1 LLARRV
7 PLLIFT
13 SIFSLAAWSQTNT
26 AAGAGTYPAQ
36 PQPNSTA
43 NLGVRPEVLP
53 WDTGEAG
60 LHLLAKK
67 LKNTGRIMHLTAHP
81 DDEDGALLTYLARGQ
96 GRQVLLM
103 SLTRGEGGQ
112 NRTGSNLWD
121 ELGVL
126 RTLELLE
133 STRYYGTELRFSR
146 VADFGFSKSADET
159 FQKWG
164 GHQVPLR
171 DIVYVI
177 REWKPDV
184 LFTRFSGT
192 PRDGHGMHQAS
203 AILAPEAVKCAAD
216 PNCFPDQLKG
226 DHALT
231 TWQVL
236 KLYMGNQGGDYTVRY
251 DVSQI
256 DPDTKLSYTQM
267 ALEGFKHQASQ
278 LSGNFTPPSGP
289 NWRSYKL
296 ISTSIPNYKADKEQD
311 FFEGIDTTL
320 AGLANREPD
329 NSEKKLAQKISSKQA
344 LLNEALQEM
353 SASKFLQ
360 FANQVQGSVVG
371 WTDAYG
377 KPNQIA
383 PKPSFIR
390 SRSSAKLMQAHRE
403 AELLL
408 GLSVGSLADR
418 STYSPG
424 DVFEAMIGVQN
435 RGAEK
440 IGLTG
445 MFIAQTN
452 AFRAAQ
458 PTLLPID
465 SSTISP
471 NGSKRAKQRIQIPT
485 DAPVSRPPWSRDS
498 EQDNS
503 YRNVGHYPGSITHP
517 FSPSPFAATAFYQ
530 LNNARGS
537 LNAPLETSDGRDIAI
552 LPPVSLLF
560 QHNSIVIS
568 EQQSIFKCAV
578 TSRPLHPIKQATLRV
593 KVPSGWT
600 VEPASVPI
608 SLGDT
613 QIDQSFTVTV
623 PKGAK
628 GQFQVGAELI
638 AGKATY
644 SEGYSRVTRED
655 LGSAYYFQ
663 PAAERVSIVDVNV
676 PKNLRVG
683 YIPGAGDDIFP
694 VLQQLGLNA
703 KQISNDELAKGDLH
717 QYDTI
722 VVGIRGYDERPE
734 IRANNQRLLDFVN
747 DGGTLVVQNQKAEDV
762 FNSGHFTPYAATLGR
777 ERVSVEEAPVTVL
790 APNDSVFNSPNKIT
804 PADFDGWVQERGIN
818 FMSNWDQKFE
828 PLLASNDP
836 GEQPLK
842 GGLLRAKYGKG
853 TYIYTGYAFF
863 RQLPAG
869 VPGAVRLYVN
879 LLNAGH
885 VAK

>member
-7 PLLIFT
+7 PLLVLT
-13 SIFSLAAWSQTNT
+13 TIFSLTAWAQTNT

-36 PQPNSTA
+36 PEPNSTA
-43 NLGVRPEVLP
+43 SLGVRPEVLP

-81 DDEDGALLTYLARGQ
+81 DDEDGALLTYLSRGQ

-296 ISTSIPNYKADKEQD
+296 ISTSIPNYKAAKEQD
-311 FFEGIDTTL
+311 FFDGITGWQDTARADEEIL
-320 AGLANREPD
+320 ADLSKADALTTDGLKTSNP
-329 NSEKKLAQKISSKQA
+329 
-344 LLNEALQEM
+344 
-353 SASKFLQ
+353 
-360 FANQVQGSVVG
+360 
-371 WTDAYG
+371 
-377 KPNQIA
+377 
-383 PKPSFIR
+383 
-390 SRSSAKLMQAHRE
+390 
-403 AELLL
+403 ELLL
-408 GLSVGSLADR
+408 QVRQLLAGAAVKIGTKRDYRTRSWRALQRDLGPKSDVAYQIAAELAKLQMRAEKNPDFLIPGEKTQARLTIRNGGATPIRVTSTNVFYRRDLTFLPLQQQKLSIAPNVVQPVDVRFSVDASTPLSVQHWHRRDPEKDTTYTYDNPRDTTKAIAHRGFDALLLYEYGKTQGALSNPVESTDVKHSFVPVLPALSVFFSDVRSVRSL
-418 STYSPG
+418 SNP
-424 DVFEAMIGVQN
+424 
-435 RGAEK
+435 
-440 IGLTG
+440 
-445 MFIAQTN
+445 
-452 AFRAAQ
+452 AFDATIRLDSVAAQ
-458 PTLLPID
+458 
-465 SSTISP
+465 
-471 NGSKRAKQRIQIPT
+471 GQG
-485 DAPVSRPPWSRDS
+485 V
-498 EQDNS
+498 
-503 YRNVGHYPGSITHP
+503 
-517 FSPSPFAATAFYQ
+517 
-530 LNNARGS
+530 
-537 LNAPLETSDGRDIAI
+537 
-552 LPPVSLLF
+552 
-560 QHNSIVIS
+560 
-568 EQQSIFKCAV
+568 
-578 TSRPLHPIKQATLRV
+578 LR
-593 KVPSGWT
+593 
-600 VEPASVPI
+600 
-608 SLGDT
+608 
-613 QIDQSFTVTV
+613 VTV
-623 PKGAK
+623 PAGW
-628 GQFQVGAELI
+628 QVSPAAQNVELQP
-638 AGKATY
+638 GKATEAKIHIVPPATSGRTELQAQVSFSKMNY
-644 SEGYSRVTRED
+644 ASGVTPITRED
-655 LGSAYYFQ
+655 LERLYYEQ
-663 PAAERVSIVDVNV
+663 PAIQRVSIVDVNV

-747 DGGTLVVQNQKAEDV
+747 DGGTLLVQNQKDELL
-762 FNSGHFTPYAATLGR
+762 FNSSKFTPYPATLGR
-777 ERVSVEEAPVTVL
+777 QRVSVEEAPVTVL
-790 APNDSVFNSPNKIT
+790 APNDSIFNSPNKIT
-804 PADFDGWVQERGIN
+804 QGDFDGWVQERGIN
-818 FMSNWDQKFE
+818 FMSDWDAKFE

-885 VAK
+885 EAK

>member
-7 PLLIFT
+7 PLALLTLLLSTALFG
-13 SIFSLAAWSQTNT
+13 QTNT
-26 AAGAGTYPAQ
+26 AAGAGIYPAQ
-36 PQPNSTA
+36 PQPNSFA

-53 WDTGEAG
+53 WDQGEAG

-159 FQKWG
+159 FKKWG
-164 GHQVPLR
+164 GHEVPLR

-192 PRDGHGMHQAS
+192 PRDGHGHHQAS

-216 PNCFPDQLKG
+216 PNCFPDQLKT
-226 DHALT
+226 LT

-236 KLYMGNQGGDYTVRY
+236 KLYMGNQGGEYTVRY

-256 DPDTKLSYTQM
+256 DPDTKLSYAQM

-278 LSGNFTPPSGP
+278 LSGTFTPPSGP

-296 ISTSIPNYKADKEQD
+296 VSTTIPNYKPDKEQD
-311 FFEGIDTTL
+311 FFDGIDTTL
-320 AGLANREPD
+320 PGIVKRFFPPEQQPSAVVHWKLVDGLIDAGINAWNPESFAKAKDRLTSFFSAAPTSLASSQVSAAKEAQLNDALQKSLSLTLRTATKSPLLAPGSSAAATVTVTNGGKNAIAPFAPQITGKVYLSGYERKDPSPLAAGSNHSYNATVHVGD
-329 NSEKKLAQKISSKQA
+329 NSPIRRQHWTRENPETDAVYKVDPTFATLPLPPDSLYARFPYEYNGLREEIFRPLTIGDQKGTAVSIGNPISILFSHPQ
-344 LLNEALQEM
+344 
-353 SASKFLQ
+353 
-360 FANQVQGSVVG
+360 QVQPTANPEFETGVAV
-371 WTDAYG
+371 
-377 KPNQIA
+377 
-383 PKPSFIR
+383 
-390 SRSSAKLMQAHRE
+390 E
-403 AELLL
+403 A
-408 GLSVGSLADR
+408 V
-418 STYSPG
+418 
-424 DVFEAMIGVQN
+424 
-435 RGAEK
+435 
-440 IGLTG
+440 
-445 MFIAQTN
+445 
-452 AFRAAQ
+452 
-458 PTLLPID
+458 
-465 SSTISP
+465 
-471 NGSKRAKQRIQIPT
+471 
-485 DAPVSRPPWSRDS
+485 
-498 EQDNS
+498 
-503 YRNVGHYPGSITHP
+503 
-517 FSPSPFAATAFYQ
+517 
-530 LNNARGS
+530 
-537 LNAPLETSDGRDIAI
+537 LETGE
-552 LPPVSLLF
+552 LQVSLT
-560 QHNSIVIS
+560 
-568 EQQSIFKCAV
+568 A
-578 TSRPLHPIKQATLRV
+578 
-593 KVPSGWT
+593 PSGWQ
-600 VEPASVPI
+600 VSPSSVRLDFDKP
-608 SLGDT
+608 GEKKEAR
-613 QIDQSFTVTV
+613 FTVRPINHVGKITQLKATATF
-623 PKGAK
+623 KGK
-628 GQFQVGAELI
+628 
-638 AGKATY
+638 TY
-644 SEGYSRVTRED
+644 SEGFSTVTRAD
-655 LGSAYYFQ
+655 LDTFYYYQ
-663 PAAERVSIVDVNV
+663 PAIQRVSIVDVNV

-703 KQISNDELAKGDLH
+703 KQISNDELVKGDLH

-734 IRANNQRLLDFVN
+734 IRANNQRLLDFVK
-747 DGGTLVVQNQKAEDV
+747 DGGTLLVQNQKAEDL
-762 FNSGHFTPYAATLGR
+762 FNSGKFTPYPATLGR
-777 ERVSVEEAPVTVL
+777 QRVSVEEAPVEVL
-790 APNDSVFNSPNKIT
+790 APNDSVFNAPNKIT
-804 PADFDGWVQERGIN
+804 QADFDGWVQERGIN
-818 FMSNWDQKFE
+818 FMSDWDSKFE

-879 LLNAGH
+879 LLTAGH
-885 VAK
+885 EGK

>member
-1 LLARRV
+1 MLARRV
-7 PLLIFT
+7 PLLVLTTF
-13 SIFSLAAWSQTNT
+13 FSVALWSQTNT

-216 PNCFPDQLKG
+216 PGCFPDQLKG

-278 LSGNFTPPSGP
+278 LSGNFSPPSGP

-296 ISTSIPNYKADKEQD
+296 VYSALAKQPAPGEHEQD
-311 FFEGIDTTL
+311 FFDGIAADLRYVAWHLADQQSAAPWMQAESTEISKLVDEMQSGKPFSQAKASWRCGLILEELEKSKLRADVKSSLKLRFQALSDELEIVKRPLYHFDLSVVSDKGRPVIRGETFTLRLNLKNDSGTMFRVKAFTTSWRQPDGAFSRTTFGLRELPGSQDRPLSYSVTVPKEQLYTRPHWHRSDPERDTTYSIVGPERFATHPLQRSTLVTATLFDHNNLDIPFSTL
-320 AGLANREPD
+320 AMQRED
-329 NSEKKLAQKISSKQA
+329 GKAVSL
-344 LLNEALQEM
+344 
-353 SASKFLQ
+353 
-360 FANQVQGSVVG
+360 SVVP
-371 WTDAYG
+371 A
-377 KPNQIA
+377 
-383 PKPSFIR
+383 
-390 SRSSAKLMQAHRE
+390 
-403 AELLL
+403 
-408 GLSVGSLADR
+408 
-418 STYSPG
+418 
-424 DVFEAMIGVQN
+424 
-435 RGAEK
+435 
-440 IGLTG
+440 
-445 MFIAQTN
+445 
-452 AFRAAQ
+452 
-458 PTLLPID
+458 
-465 SSTISP
+465 
-471 NGSKRAKQRIQIPT
+471 
-485 DAPVSRPPWSRDS
+485 
-498 EQDNS
+498 
-503 YRNVGHYPGSITHP
+503 
-517 FSPSPFAATAFYQ
+517 
-530 LNNARGS
+530 
-537 LNAPLETSDGRDIAI
+537 
-552 LPPVSLLF
+552 VSLLF
-560 QHNSIVIS
+560 S
-568 EQQSIFKCAV
+568 QSSTVLSAMTREADFSVHVRSTTGK
-578 TSRPLHPIKQATLRV
+578 PITASVDIKT
-593 KVPSGWT
+593 PSGW
-600 VEPASVPI
+600 SVVTKPPQVQFAGQ
-608 SLGDT
+608 GDEKEARFRLH
-613 QIDQSFTVTV
+613 I
-623 PKGAK
+623 PEGAK
-628 GQFQVGAELI
+628 GNYSVSAI
-638 AGKATY
+638 AMAGGEAF
-644 SEGYSRVTRED
+644 SEGFSVVSRPD
-655 LGSAYYFQ
+655 LDTFYYYQ
-663 PAAERVSIVDVNV
+663 PAIQRVSIVDVNV
-676 PKNLRVG
+676 PKSLRVG

-703 KQISNDELAKGDLH
+703 RQISNDELAKGDLY
-717 QYDTI
+717 Q
-722 VVGIRGYDERPE
+722 
-734 IRANNQRLLDFVN
+734 
-747 DGGTLVVQNQKAEDV
+747 
-762 FNSGHFTPYAATLGR
+762 
-777 ERVSVEEAPVTVL
+777 
-790 APNDSVFNSPNKIT
+790 
-804 PADFDGWVQERGIN
+804 
-818 FMSNWDQKFE
+818 
-828 PLLASNDP
+828 
-836 GEQPLK
+836 
-842 GGLLRAKYGKG
+842 
-853 TYIYTGYAFF
+853 
-863 RQLPAG
+863 
-869 VPGAVRLYVN
+869 
-879 LLNAGH
+879 
-885 VAK
+885 